1 MKVSVLIP
9 YFQGRRPLLERTL
22 WLLRNQTY
30 DDYEVWILDD
40 GSNENVEELCGG
52 KIIYEKLRDY
62 GAPPRAS
69 NMAWNH
75 AYRKCDGEFII
86 LTHPEYMA
94 PRHAIETLVDLYDG
108 DNRLEPV
115 ALALPSS
122 ALGVIDTLD
131 WKSDLD
137 VLKTVPDFWTFRTP
151 WGWTNFEAKE
161 WCHHFAFTGQTR
173 EGWDLTDFI
182 PVTDQ
187 RGMNDSWIVDIEA
200 EMGRPP
206 MCVGFDVYH
215 QHHERTT
222 EWPFPER
229 SVRHRRHRENN

>member
-30 DDYEVWILDD
+30 EDFEVWILDD

-115 ALALPSS
+115 ALALPSHT
-122 ALGVIDTLD
+122 LGTLDELD

-137 VLKTVPDFWTFRTP
+137 VLMTVPDFWTFRTP
-151 WGWTNFEAKE
+151 LGLDKLRGAGMVPSLRV
-161 WCHHFAFTGQTR
+161 HR
-173 EGWDLTDFI
+173 
-182 PVTDQ
+182 PDQ
-187 RGMNDSWIVDIEA
+187 RGLGPDRFHPGD
-200 EMGRPP
+200 RPAR
-206 MCVGFDVYH
+206 D
-215 QHHERTT
+215 ER
-222 EWPFPER
+222 
-229 SVRHRRHRENN
+229 